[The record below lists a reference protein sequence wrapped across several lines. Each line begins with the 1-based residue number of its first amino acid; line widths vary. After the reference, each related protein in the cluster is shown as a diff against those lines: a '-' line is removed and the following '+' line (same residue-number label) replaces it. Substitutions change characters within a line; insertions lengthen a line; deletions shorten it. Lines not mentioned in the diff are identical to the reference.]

1 MSARLKKANG
11 TQITIGGAIVRDG
24 LTFYYDTQNDKSYP
38 NSGTTLTNITPYPQ
52 IQVAP
57 TATMTGTTVN
67 GDEHLSFD
75 GSDYIELS
83 ENFTMDTNG
92 ATLMW
97 WMAPSSATTNYDLFG
112 SSNNNGV
119 LRLIEFRQTFF
130 YGETNN
136 NCGYFNSPSFSQW
149 NNNEWH
155 HVAVRFLNEE
165 AHWYIDG
172 INIGETSNYGVINC
186 GSTPLSDLGG
196 YDLTMRFI
204 GGGGYSARYNGLMN
218 QIMLY
223 NRGLS
228 DEEVFQNYRV
238 TEHRYD

>member
-1 MSARLKKANG
+1 MAIKIQKSKG
-11 TQITIGGAIVRDG
+11 TNISVGSGIVKDD
-24 LTFYYDTQNDKSYP
+24 LTFYYDTQNDNSYP

-112 SSNNNGV
+112 SSNDNGV
-119 LRLIEFRQTFF
+119 LRLIEF
-130 YGETNN
+130 
-136 NCGYFNSPSFSQW
+136 
-149 NNNEWH
+149 
-155 HVAVRFLNEE
+155 
-165 AHWYIDG
+165 
-172 INIGETSNYGVINC
+172 
-186 GSTPLSDLGG
+186 
-196 YDLTMRFI
+196 
-204 GGGGYSARYNGLMN
+204 
-218 QIMLY
+218 
-223 NRGLS
+223 
-228 DEEVFQNYRV
+228 
-238 TEHRYD
+238 

>member
-1 MSARLKKANG
+1 MSVRLEKTNG
-11 TQITIGGAIVRDG
+11 TQISIGGAIVRDG
-24 LTFYYDTQNDKSYP
+24 LTFYYDTQNDTSYP
-38 NSGTTLTNITPYPQ
+38 NSGTTLTNITPRRQ

-67 GDEHLSFD
+67 TDGHLSFD

-119 LRLIEFRQTFF
+119 LKLIEFRQTFF

-136 NCGYFNSPSFSQW
+136 NCGYFSSPSFSQW

-172 INIGETSNYGVINC
+172 DNIGETSNYGVINC

-228 DEEVFQNYRV
+228 DAEVLQNYRV
-238 TEHRYD
+238 TEHRYN